1 MITVTLRSGEQWI
14 TLRGNTIDEI
24 VSMIQKGG
32 AVHGAAQ

>member
-24 VSMIQKGG
+24 QKGG